1 MPDANYGNECMT
13 TQLRLIQPSY
23 DSAVT
28 DLVMELEH
36 LRRLELGGDTPAPI
50 FFQLKGLFHLLES
63 LGSARIEGNRTTL
76 LDYVEARIAPPIRRE
91 DRLMEIENLEQAMD
105 YVEKSVAAG
114 QVISHQLLREL
125 HAMAVTG
132 LEREGDRTPG
142 AYRSWPVMIQGA
154 NHKPPEHIQVQS
166 LMDDLLE
173 FVNRR
178 DAPKYDLLKAAL
190 AHHRFAWIHPFGNG
204 NGRVVR
210 LFTYALLLKYGFNVG
225 MDGAG
230 IGRVLNPTAVF
241 CIDRERYYS
250 ELARADQGDDKGLEQ
265 WIEYVLRGIR
275 DELIKV
281 DQLTRYEVLK
291 NRILLPSLQ
300 FSRNRG
306 DINGE
311 EEQILKM
318 AINKGT
324 FKASDVD
331 AVMPRWTLR
340 QRTYRLKKLI
350 DAKMLAPIAENSRTY
365 VVIFARGPLLR
376 GVARMLVQEGFAPDF
391 A

>member
-1 MPDANYGNECMT
+1 MAH
-13 TQLRLIQPSY
+13 QLRLIQPSY

-76 LDYVEARIAPPIRRE
+76 LDYVEARIEPPTRRE

-105 YVEKSVAAG
+105 YVEKSVVAG
-114 QVISHQLLREL
+114 QAISHQLLREL

-142 AYRSWPVMIQGA
+142 AYRAWPVMIQGA
-154 NHKPPEHIQVQS
+154 THKPPEHVHVQS

-173 FVNRR
+173 FVNRQ

-265 WIEYVLRGIR
+265 WIEYVLHGIR
-275 DELIKV
+275 DELLKV
-281 DQLTRYEVLK
+281 DQLTRYDVLK

-311 EEQILKM
+311 DEQILRM

-324 FKASDVD
+324 FKASDID
-331 AVMPRWTLR
+331 DVMPLWTLR

-365 VVIFARGPLLR
+365 VVLFARGPLLR

>member
-1 MPDANYGNECMT
+1 MAFH
-13 TQLRLIQPSY
+13 LRLIQPSY
-23 DSAVT
+23 DSGVT

-36 LRRLELGGDTPAPI
+36 LRRLELGGDTPPPI

-76 LDYVEARIAPPIRRE
+76 LDYVETRIDPPMRRE
-91 DRLMEIENLEQAMD
+91 DRLLEIENLELAMD
-105 YVEKSVAAG
+105 YVEKTVAAG
-114 QVISHQLLREL
+114 QPISHQLLREL
-125 HAMAVTG
+125 HAMAVKG
-132 LEREGDRTPG
+132 LDREGDRTPG
-142 AYRSWPVMIQGA
+142 AYRTWPVKIQGA
-154 NHKPPEHIQVQS
+154 SHKPPEHIHVQS
-166 LMDDLLE
+166 LMDDLLD
-173 FVNRR
+173 FVNRA
-178 DAPKYDLLKAAL
+178 DAPKYDLIKAAL

-250 ELARADQGDDKGLEQ
+250 ELARADRGDDEGLEQ
-265 WIEYVLRGIR
+265 WVEYVLHGIR
-275 DELIKV
+275 DELLKV
-281 DQLTRYEVLK
+281 DQLTHYDVLK

-306 DINGE
+306 DINADE
-311 EEQILKM
+311 ERILRM

-324 FKASDVD
+324 FKASDID
-331 AVMPRWTLR
+331 DVMANWTLR

-350 DAKMLAPIAENSRTY
+350 DAKMLAPVEEHSRTY
-365 VVIFARGPLLR
+365 VVLFSRGPLLR